1 MSYIVG
7 NVNEVNITRRRERSD
22 QGVVMLSAIGV
33 KDCFSLRHSNFNLA
47 DNVRETFSMFPLP
60 STTFI
65 IYITNVYL
73 YFMIRGYCTYFSN
86 YKQKRVCRK
95 SIPFIFYPYQFI
107 CTASSCPSS
116 LKGCAAIAITLFVS
130 QSSNIIML

>member
-86 YKQKRVCRK
+86 YKQKKRYAAK
-95 SIPFIFYPYQFI
+95 AYPLFFIH
-107 CTASSCPSS
+107 TN
-116 LKGCAAIAITLFVS
+116 LFVLH
-130 QSSNIIML
+130 QVAHLL